1 MARFSVAETIMSK
14 HHEIESVKVSHGVL
28 AAVVDGKPL
37 SVDLRAL
44 SPLLQR
50 ASDSELATFE
60 VSPSGYGIHWPL
72 VDEDISIDGLL
83 GVRHEPSQLRHS
95 A

>member
-1 MARFSVAETIMSK
+1 MNK
-14 HHEIESVKVSHGVL
+14 HHEISSVSVSRGILV
-28 AAVVDGKPL
+28 AVVDGKPL

-44 SPLLQR
+44 STALR
-50 ASDSELATFE
+50 SASDDDLAIFE

-83 GVRHEPSQLRHS
+83 GVHHEPSRLRQS

>member
-1 MARFSVAETIMSK
+1 MNK
-14 HHEIESVKVSHGVL
+14 HHEVQSVSVSHGVL
-28 AAVVDGKPL
+28 AAFVDGKPL

-44 SPLLQR
+44 STALQS
-50 ASDSELATFE
+50 ASDDDLAIFE
-60 VSPSGYGIHWPL
+60 VSPSGYGIRWPL

-83 GVRHEPSQLRHS
+83 GIHHEPSRLRQS